1 MLKGQLIMSQILI
14 ISLGIFTFL
23 MVSTL
28 VLDALL
34 YQDEQEL

>member
-1 MLKGQLIMSQILI
+1 MAKILI
-14 ISLGIFTFL
+14 ISVGVFVFL